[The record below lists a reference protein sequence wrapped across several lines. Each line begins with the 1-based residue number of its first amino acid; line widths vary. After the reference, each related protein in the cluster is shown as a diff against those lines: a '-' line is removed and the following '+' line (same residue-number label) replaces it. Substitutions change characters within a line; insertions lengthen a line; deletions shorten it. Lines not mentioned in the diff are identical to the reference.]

1 MLGSQDSQH
10 IPLEQLK
17 AQRDKAWEECC
28 RLDWLICK
36 EQNRQAE
43 EWRKQKEEA
52 LQRVKDA
59 NGGEVP
65 IWFQPQDWQY
75 KPSRTVSVHP
85 CVDNLPKTW
94 SG

>member
-1 MLGSQDSQH
+1 MLETQH

-43 EWRKQKEEA
+43 ELR
-52 LQRVKDA
+52 LQRDA
-59 NGGEVP
+59 WLDQREVGRN
-65 IWFQPQDWQY
+65 FRVD
-75 KPSRTVSVHP
+75 TVHSQA
-85 CVDNLPKTW
+85 LPKTW